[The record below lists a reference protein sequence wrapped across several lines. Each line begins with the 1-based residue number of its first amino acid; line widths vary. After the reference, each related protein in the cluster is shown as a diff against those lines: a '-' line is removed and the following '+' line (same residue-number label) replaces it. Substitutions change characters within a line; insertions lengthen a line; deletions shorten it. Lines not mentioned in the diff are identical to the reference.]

1 MILSLPLCAAVA
13 LPPEWQ
19 ELTLRVPAAVG
30 ITTGF
35 ALLARGLRGVTNRG
49 ALAGALVTL
58 LVFLAAG
65 TPGFLAILMVFVLT
79 TAATQVGYSRK
90 VQLGTAEL
98 RTGRNARQVFA
109 NLLVSALVV
118 TPAIFFSESRRF
130 LFVGA
135 CASLAEAAADTVSSE
150 LGQVLVKN
158 AYLVTN
164 LQPVPVGQ
172 NGGISVVGT
181 FSGMVAAFLM
191 AFSCWWLHLVSPTG
205 FVIVLISA
213 VLGMFFDSLLGATI
227 ERPGRLGNNSVNF
240 LSTTFAASIG
250 LIGTLLF
257 E

>member
-1 MILSLPLCAAVA
+1 
-13 LPPEWQ
+13 
-19 ELTLRVPAAVG
+19 
-30 ITTGF
+30 
-35 ALLARGLRGVTNRG
+35 
-49 ALAGALVTL
+49 
-58 LVFLAAG
+58 
-65 TPGFLAILMVFVLT
+65 
-79 TAATQVGYSRK
+79 
-90 VQLGTAEL
+90 
-98 RTGRNARQVFA
+98 
-109 NLLVSALVV
+109 LLVSALVV
-118 TPAIFFSESRRF
+118 TPAIFFPESRRF

-150 LGQVLVKN
+150 LGQVLGKN